1 MVKKCIYCSTEIDSG
16 FVVDICKRCMYQVWG
31 EKMANAIVEGME
43 KERDA
48 GNLDLGRVSMED
60 ISAQKKPEV
69 EVLPESDLIEPVKEI
84 LNETTSENINELVF
98 ADIPR
103 YEN

>member
-1 MVKKCIYCSTEIDSG
+1 MVKKCIYCSTEIDSD

-48 GNLDLGRVSMED
+48 GNLDLGRVSRED
-60 ISAQKKPEV
+60 IDIQKESKAK
-69 EVLPESDLIEPVKEI
+69 VLPEGDLVKPIKEI
-84 LNETTSENINELVF
+84 MNETTNENISELVF

-103 YEN
+103 CKN

>member
-1 MVKKCIYCSTEIDSG
+1 MVKKCIYCSAEIDSE

-48 GNLDLGRVSMED
+48 GNLDLGRVSRENTN
-60 ISAQKKPEV
+60 IQKEPKI
-69 EVLPESDLIEPVKEI
+69 EVLPEIAPVKPLKEI
-84 LNETTSENINELVF
+84 PNEVTSKDINELVF